1 MEPLP
6 TRAAEP
12 KAPKFVEEGG
22 TSQTVV
28 LGAVTLVVLAS
39 SILFW
44 IKTGSPRLALG
55 TLIGANLIAC
65 CMLLSRRKRS

>member
-1 MEPLP
+1 M
-6 TRAAEP
+6 
-12 KAPKFVEEGG
+12 
-22 TSQTVV
+22 
-28 LGAVTLVVLAS
+28 LGAVTLVVLAW